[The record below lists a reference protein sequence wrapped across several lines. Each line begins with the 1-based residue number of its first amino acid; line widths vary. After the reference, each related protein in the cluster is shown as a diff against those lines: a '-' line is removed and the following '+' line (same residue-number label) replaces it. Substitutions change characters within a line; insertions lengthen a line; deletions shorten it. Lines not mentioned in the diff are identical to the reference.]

1 MQPDT
6 RYTRSMDG
14 VAIAYQV
21 VGDGERDLV
30 LVPGWIFHLEV
41 AWEHPSFETFMRRLT
56 RTFRVIMF
64 DKRGTGLSD
73 RSVAASTMEER
84 MDDLRAVM
92 DATGAERAAIMGW
105 SEGANI
111 AAMFA
116 ATYPQRVEGLI
127 LYGGAARYRWAPDYE
142 IGLRDDVLDHAR
154 RLFRHNWGEGLSA
167 YFVVPSRAP
176 EDAFRRWFG
185 RYERMAVSPG
195 GAETMIDANMSIDT
209 TEMLRL
215 VPMRTL
221 VLHNKDDVL
230 VPIEASRYI
239 ADLVP
244 DSKLIELPG
253 NDHLFWF
260 SNADEVVGEIEQ
272 YLLGT
277 RSPQH
282 QERVLATVLFTD
294 IVRSTEHAGVLG
306 DARWREMLEAHERMT
321 REELAHFRGEL
332 VQTTGDGV
340 LATFD
345 GPARAVQC
353 AARLCSNM
361 ERAGMQLRAGVHTGE
376 IELRGKD
383 IGGLAVHIAAR
394 IMSVAG
400 AGEVMTSR
408 TVRDLAVGAG
418 IDFSERGPHELKGL
432 SEPWELFTARV

>member
-1 MQPDT
+1 MQPET
-6 RYTRSMDG
+6 RYTRSFDG

-21 VGDGERDLV
+21 VGEGARDLV
-30 LVPGWIFHLEV
+30 LTPGWIFHVEV
-41 AWEHPSFETFMRRLT
+41 VWEQPSFESFMRRLT

-73 RSVAASTMEER
+73 RSIEASTMEER
-84 MDDLRAVM
+84 MDDVRAVM
-92 DATGAERAAIMGW
+92 DATKTEKAAIMGW

-116 ATYPQRVEGLI
+116 ATYPDRVEGLI
-127 LYGGAARYRWAPDYE
+127 LYAGAARYRWAPDYE
-142 IGLRDDVLDHAR
+142 IGMSDDFLDAAKD
-154 RLFRHNWGEGLSA
+154 LFRNHWGEGLGA
-167 YFVVPSRAP
+167 YFTAPSRAHD
-176 EDAFRRWFG
+176 EAFRRWFG

-195 GAETMIDANMSIDT
+195 GAEAMIDANMAIDT

-215 VPMRTL
+215 VSTPTL
-221 VLHNKDDVL
+221 VLHNKNDGL
-230 VPIEASRYI
+230 VSVEASRHI
-239 ADLVP
+239 AELVP
-244 DSKLIELPG
+244 DSKLVELNG
-253 NDHLFWF
+253 DDHLFWF

-277 RSPQH
+277 RSPQQ

-294 IVRSTEHAGVLG
+294 IVRSTEHAEALG
-306 DARWREMLEAHERMT
+306 DARWREILETHERMT
-321 REELAHFRGEL
+321 REELAHFRGDL

-353 AARLCSNM
+353 AARLCSGI
-361 ERAGMQLRAGVHTGE
+361 ERAGVQLRAGVHTGE

-400 AGEVMTSR
+400 PGEVVTSR
-408 TVRDLAVGAG
+408 TVKDLAVGAG
-418 IDFSERGPHELKGL
+418 IDFRDRGPHELKGL
-432 SEPWELFTARV
+432 AEPWDLFTATI